1 MDPVAEIPG
10 LQSLQ
15 DRASGGAP
23 EIHIA
28 IIDGPA
34 DLDHPSFKNA
44 RVMSDKA
51 SGDLGAAIRSEH
63 GTHVSSVLIGQ
74 QGSSV
79 PGIAPNCTATV
90 YSIYRESADGE
101 LEPTS
106 QATLALAINRAVAD
120 GADIINISSGQ
131 QTPTGQ
137 AQSILADA
145 VRRASEAGALIVAAA
160 GNDGC
165 RCLQVPAALNSAL
178 AVGACDLNGRPLDF
192 SNFGDAY
199 LENGILA
206 PGEHVKGASPQAN
219 VALRSGTSFATPIVS
234 GVAALLLSR
243 LRQQK
248 RTAGPQTVRDAL
260 LASAIPCAAGSGE
273 RCLAGLLN
281 VAGAVAALFPDEAN
295 VPRAVLASEA
305 RAPPASRPSARHSVH
320 ANSARVF
327 TPSTVTRES
336 TMADLSTI
344 AAAAPRILGPDGN
357 AIASTAAVTPSEAP
371 SAPAS
376 QAAPPAQV
384 TPAAAVEATP
394 AMSLAPSAA
403 PARAAPPVMQS
414 VSGMAPRAADCGCGG
429 VRPSQ
434 AATSQMAFP
443 IGRLYYDFGTEARL
457 DYFVQAIANWRDG
470 LGNRG
475 GDVAKDFGPHRDSSG
490 DTAAPYNPEYM
501 VRYLINLVP
510 GEQQRPPDQD
520 SNLRDADAVHWTL
533 TIDAVPIYRI
543 RPLDVFGLGFFLSL
557 ISALFAQEV
566 SEFPPTDPRSF
577 ADSASASAAAPK
589 EPKAPKTT
597 TAATTTTEEDVESG
611 VTRVSVAGWLDGSTT
626 RLLNG
631 TVVPTL
637 TTDWRGFYQWNI
649 DQLLG
654 AKPWPEGVSQ
664 FLSRI
669 YNEFRNVGISPQNR
683 ALNYSA
689 MNAYNTKKIF
699 NAMARQGKRLD
710 TVEVDRSVIC
720 RPESDCWDVTYRFF
734 DPTAVLTQARQVFQY
749 TIDVSDLVP
758 VAVGPLRNWQIY

>member
-1 MDPVAEIPG
+1 MRAESSGSPV
-10 LQSLQ
+10 
-15 DRASGGAP
+15 
-23 EIHIA
+23 
-28 IIDGPA
+28 
-34 DLDHPSFKNA
+34 
-44 RVMSDKA
+44 
-51 SGDLGAAIRSEH
+51 RSEH
-63 GTHVSSVLIGQ
+63 GTHVSSVLVGQ
-74 QGSSV
+74 TGSPV
-79 PGIAPNCTATV
+79 GGIAPNCTATV
-90 YSIYRESADGE
+90 YSICRESTDGE

-106 QATLALAINRAVAD
+106 QATLAFAINRAVAD
-120 GADIINISSGQ
+120 GADIVNISSGQ

-145 VRRASEAGALIVAAA
+145 VQRASDAGALIVAAA

-165 RCLQVPAALNSAL
+165 RCLQVPAALRSAL

-206 PGEHVKGASPQAN
+206 PGEHVRGASPQAQ
-219 VALRSGTSFATPIVS
+219 VAMRSGTSFATPIVS

-248 RTAGPQTVRDAL
+248 RAADPQVVRDVL
-260 LASAIPCAAGSGE
+260 LTSATPCAAVGSNE

-281 VAGAVAALFPDEAN
+281 VPGAVAALFADAAN
-295 VPRAVLASEA
+295 VPRAVSASEA
-305 RAPPASRPSARHSVH
+305 RGPPASLRSPQHSVH
-320 ANSARVF
+320 ASSARVF
-327 TPSTVTRES
+327 APPTVTGES
-336 TMADLSTI
+336 TMADSSTI
-344 AAAAPRILGPDGN
+344 AAVAPRILDPDGN
-357 AIASTAAVTPSEAP
+357 AIASTAAVTPSEAQP
-371 SAPAS
+371 TPAPV
-376 QAAPPAQV
+376 QAAATAQV
-384 TPAAAVEATP
+384 APAAAVEATP
-394 AMSLAPSAA
+394 ATSLAPSAA
-403 PARAAPPVMQS
+403 PPPAVVPARAAPPIIQS
-414 VSGMAPRAADCGCGG
+414 VSGMTPRAADCGCGG
-429 VRPSQ
+429 VRPAQ
-434 AATSQMAFP
+434 ASTPQMAFP
-443 IGRLYYDFGTEARL
+443 IGRLYYDFGSEARL
-457 DYFVQAIANWRDG
+457 DYFVQAIAGWRDG

-475 GDVAKDFGPHRDSSG
+475 GEIGNDFGPNRDTSG

-501 VRYLINLVP
+501 VRYLMNLAP

-543 RPLDVFGLGFFLSL
+543 RPLDVFGLGFFGSL
-557 ISALFAQEV
+557 IFALFYQEV

-577 ADSASASAAAPK
+577 TDIPSPLASAEAGP
-589 EPKAPKTT
+589 PTVTT
-597 TAATTTTEEDVESG
+597 DEDVEAG
-611 VTRVSVAGWLDGSTT
+611 VTRVSVAGWLDGTTT

-637 TTDWRGFYQWNI
+637 QTDWRGFYQWNV

-664 FLSRI
+664 FLSRT

-699 NAMARQGKRLD
+699 NKMVGQGMRLD
-710 TVEVDRSVIC
+710 TVEVDRSTIC

-734 DPTAVLTQARQVFQY
+734 NPEEVLTQARQVFQY